1 MLPQDNENKKYPKN
15 IISKVLKSFSKSDIM
30 NMQRL
35 TLNKKINWIVT
46 SWKALPTIAYT
57 NGLGVFARSFFIERV
72 YSYESYKEN
81 K

>member
-1 MLPQDNENKKYPKN
+1 MIYDLCEKNNKN
-15 IISKVLKSFSKSDIM
+15 IASKVLKSLSKSDTM
-30 NMQRL
+30 NTQRL

-46 SWKALPTIAYT
+46 SWKALPTIAYI

-81 K
+81 